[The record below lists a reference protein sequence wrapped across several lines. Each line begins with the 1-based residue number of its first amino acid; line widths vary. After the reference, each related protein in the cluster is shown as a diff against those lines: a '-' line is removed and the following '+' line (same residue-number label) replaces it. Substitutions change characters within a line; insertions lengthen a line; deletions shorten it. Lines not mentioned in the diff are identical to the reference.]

1 MLGHFAFLWIQVVAY
16 VYLAIGFGCA
26 LYIVYDIV
34 RGHHRQNMP
43 IMNIVWPITAW
54 YLGPLA
60 LWTYWHIGH
69 LNLNLVAANVAL
81 DVETDN
87 VPHHIVGTRAKMG
100 RLNHSGRQYLSQQ
113 LIAALAVLLET

>member
-1 MLGHFAFLWIQVVAY
+1 VP
-16 VYLAIGFGCA
+16 
-26 LYIVYDIV
+26 LYIVYDIA

-69 LNLNLVAANVAL
+69 LNLNLVSQNRTDSTRATNVAL
-81 DVETDN
+81 DAETDN

-100 RLNHSGRQYLSQQ
+100 ILNHSGRQYLSQQ

>member
-1 MLGHFAFLWIQVVAY
+1 VLGNFLPLWIQIIAY
-16 VYLAIGFGCA
+16 VYLVIGFASA

-43 IMNIVWPITAW
+43 IMNRVWPITVW

-69 LNLNLVAANVAL
+69 LNLNLVSQNRTDSTRATNVAL
-81 DVETDN
+81 DAETDN
-87 VPHHIVGTRAKMG
+87 PPHQHI
-100 RLNHSGRQYLSQQ
+100 SCQYHIPDMHLLSWD
-113 LIAALAVLLET
+113 